1 MGSLAG
7 ASMRRGRGSVDRR
20 NSLASSQQSHHPHDA
35 VSPSVARRRRT
46 DVWRVI
52 RRCCQKFSTSTGV
65 VIGWREPADLADPR
79 HTCFLRATTE
89 VTLEPASGQL
99 FGPAD
104 RADWSRAGAHCAH
117 DGGLRQSARVRDLGG
132 ARGGGARRGA
142 GGGRRRGPERARPG
156 GHPGPPVPAAVPR
169 HPGADRDA
177 AGGEA
182 AGLDVLSGGRF
193 ELGLGAGAFWDAIE
207 AMGGPR
213 RTAAEAV
220 EALEEAIAII
230 RQAWSQER
238 SVRLDGRH
246 YQARGYHPGPAPA
259 HGIEIWIGAYKPR
272 MLRLIGRLADGW
284 LPSVGSYLRPE
295 ALPAMQRIV
304 DEAAA
309 KAGRD
314 PAEVRRMVNL
324 SGSIAATGAEGISG
338 GVDDWVDLLAGWA
351 TELGIDTF
359 ILWPTTPG
367 ERQVE
372 LFGAEVAPK
381 VRAEVTTRRG

>member
-1 MGSLAG
+1 MTVDYGRALEFGISVVPEAAALEEVRAAVG
-7 ASMRRGRGSVDRR
+7 A
-20 NSLASSQQSHHPHDA
+20 
-35 VSPSVARRRRT
+35 
-46 DVWRVI
+46 
-52 RRCCQKFSTSTGV
+52 
-65 VIGWREPADLADPR
+65 
-79 HTCFLRATTE
+79 
-89 VTLEPASGQL
+89 
-99 FGPAD
+99 AD
-104 RADWSRAGAHCAH
+104 RS
-117 DGGLRQSARVRDLGG
+117 GLDLVGIQDHPYQRRFLDTLALIGTLLAETRRVRVFPDVANL
-132 ARGGGARRGA
+132 
-142 GGGRRRGPERARPG
+142 PLRP
-156 GHPGPPVPAAVPR
+156 PATLAK
-169 HPGADRDA
+169 
-177 AGGEA
+177 EA
-182 AGLDVLSGGRF
+182 ASLDVLSGGRF

-213 RTAAEAV
+213 RTPAEAV

-246 YQARGYHPGPAPA
+246 YQVRGYHPGPAPA

>member
-1 MGSLAG
+1 MTVDYGRALEFGISVVPEAAALEEVRAAVG
-7 ASMRRGRGSVDRR
+7 A
-20 NSLASSQQSHHPHDA
+20 
-35 VSPSVARRRRT
+35 
-46 DVWRVI
+46 
-52 RRCCQKFSTSTGV
+52 
-65 VIGWREPADLADPR
+65 
-79 HTCFLRATTE
+79 
-89 VTLEPASGQL
+89 
-99 FGPAD
+99 AD
-104 RADWSRAGAHCAH
+104 RS
-117 DGGLRQSARVRDLGG
+117 GLDLVGIQDHPYQRRFLDTLALIGTLLAETRRVRVFPDVANL
-132 ARGGGARRGA
+132 
-142 GGGRRRGPERARPG
+142 PLRP
-156 GHPGPPVPAAVPR
+156 PATLAK
-169 HPGADRDA
+169 
-177 AGGEA
+177 EA
-182 AGLDVLSGGRF
+182 ASLDVLSGGRF

-246 YQARGYHPGPAPA
+246 YQVRGYHPGPAPA

>member
-65 VIGWREPADLADPR
+65 VVGWREPADLADPR

-132 ARGGGARRGA
+132 ARGGA
-142 GGGRRRGPERARPG
+142 
-156 GHPGPPVPAAVPR
+156 
-169 HPGADRDA
+169 ADRSGLDLVGIQDHPYQRRFLDTLA
-177 AGGEA
+177 LIGTLLAETRRVRVFPDVANLPLRPPATLAKEA
-182 AGLDVLSGGRF
+182 ASLDVLSGGRF

-246 YQARGYHPGPAPA
+246 YQVRGYHPGPAPA

-309 KAGRD
+309 KAGRA
-314 PAEVRRMVNL
+314 PAE
-324 SGSIAATGAEGISG
+324 G
-338 GVDDWVDLLAGWA
+338 
-351 TELGIDTF
+351 
-359 ILWPTTPG
+359 
-367 ERQVE
+367 QVE